1 MEFAVNRFGAAIL
14 GDFET
19 MAATTIDRDAIAKKI
34 LGFLQEEIQDKTIVL
49 TMDTPTDQVAIDS
62 IDIVRV
68 IFKIEEEFGSE
79 IAFAPDAGHK
89 SVGDVVFALIDLIP
103 ETAK

>member
-1 MEFAVNRFGAAIL
+1 
-14 GDFET
+14 

-68 IFKIEEEFGSE
+68 IFKIEDQFGSE
-79 IAFAPDAGHK
+79 ISFAPSADHK
-89 SVGDVVFALIDLIP
+89 TVGDVVHALIDLMP
-103 ETAK
+103 DTAK

>member
-1 MEFAVNRFGAAIL
+1 
-14 GDFET
+14 
-19 MAATTIDRDAIAKKI
+19 MATKTIDREAIAKKI

-49 TMDTPTDQVAIDS
+49 TMETPTDQVTIDS

-89 SVGDVVFALIDLIP
+89 TVGDVVHALIDLMP
-103 ETAK
+103 ASTK